1 MKSRLALLFLL
12 LLAPHFVQA
21 DGSYFMTV
29 KLPRGVE
36 IDLPKDWRLFSNEQK
51 KLIETSAEAAMDN
64 TGIEMPKGTEVN
76 LLSARAMPES
86 MYAAAWVY
94 SSTPIAKLPL
104 EVKNMSSAEIIDY
117 GNELKGGVSKL
128 LPQQG
133 YKLLQFNAI
142 RRVTIS
148 GYPAFIMDYRRSG
161 LKGPVMVRAIQI
173 YTPSQELNISL
184 SYRES
189 ETAIWKP
196 VIDKAF
202 NSIVVRK
209 WP

>member
-1 MKSRLALLFLL
+1 MKTRLALLFLL
-12 LLAPHFVQA
+12 LIAPHFALA
-21 DGSYFMTV
+21 DGSNFMTV

-36 IDLPKDWRLFSNEQK
+36 IELPKDWRLFSDEQK
-51 KLIETSAEAAMDN
+51 KLIDTTTEAAMDLS
-64 TGIEMPKGTEVN
+64 GIELPKGIEVN

-86 MYAAAWVY
+86 MYAAAWVN
-94 SSTPIAKLPL
+94 STTPIATLPL

-117 GNELKGGVSKL
+117 GNEIKVGVSKL
-128 LPQQG
+128 LPQIG
-133 YKLLQFNAI
+133 YKLLQFNGI

-161 LKGPVMVRAIQI
+161 LKGPVMVSAIQI
-173 YTPSQELNISL
+173 YTPSQEIYISL

-189 ETAIWKP
+189 EKTIWKP
-196 VIDKAF
+196 VMEKAF
-202 NSIVVRK
+202 KSIVVRK